1 MQTTILALLFA
12 TLTAALPVAV
22 VIPDSSSTPPSTT
35 ATSSDV
41 SPPSS
46 ATKLPTTHP
55 WPAMENPHLF
65 EGDLKISQEM
75 IYEYYG
81 IEEKSTKV
89 SLLAV
94 V

>member
-1 MQTTILALLFA
+1 MGSEMCIR
-12 TLTAALPVAV
+12 
-22 VIPDSSSTPPSTT
+22 DR
-35 ATSSDV
+35 
-41 SPPSS
+41 
-46 ATKLPTTHP
+46 
-55 WPAMENPHLF
+55 NPHLF

-75 IYEYYG
+75 IDEYYG